1 MSEEHI
7 ADNIDKAS
15 LEKEVVSDEKNE
27 KSAAVFSLKAFSRR
41 KMAVTLVFFAV
52 LLATVGYTSYQATE
66 SVDELSSLYGQQT
79 KLEQFK
85 AIFPKFLL
93 PLNDYLLVKNKT
105 DIEKIRA
112 AGKEFNAL
120 YQDISS
126 FTNSADEDNKALKE
140 VQKIMDEV
148 RTLAEDITTGKIPF
162 DQAGNLA
169 IVAESL
175 VFVGQNK
182 INAVA
187 EHVTSTLADETKAKK
202 EQMSQLT
209 LLNAL
214 IIIGILFLIFTLD
227 RVFLKNVIAYIS
239 GVSGNISGASENI
252 LSFVDRQADASATQA
267 MTVVHITEELGEM
280 SGAAKKIAATANSVE
295 RIASATSVAAVEGG
309 ASVQEAIGHM
319 GLIRTDVMQ
328 IAEKVSDSG
337 RKAEQ
342 ILESVDSIQEI
353 AEETHLLALNASI
366 ESAAAG
372 EFGKRFAVVASEV
385 RRLSERAREFTE
397 EIQIVVNEVNDST
410 KESIAVTQKGLE
422 SVAKGVQIAQKAG
435 KALSKMESMSERTSK
450 AVRTIALATQRQS
463 DSSEEFEG
471 TMRSIA
477 DLIQDS
483 ASQMQFSKE
492 AAIELNAVA
501 EQLRKFV

>member
-1 MSEEHI
+1 MSEEYI
-7 ADNIDKAS
+7 VENIDET
-15 LEKEVVSDEKNE
+15 LPEKEATPIEKNE
-27 KSAAVFSLKAFSRR
+27 KNDPVFNLKAFARR
-41 KMAVTLVFFAV
+41 KMTITLLFFAV
-52 LLATVGYTSYQATE
+52 LLASVGYTSYKATTN
-66 SVDELSSLYGQQT
+66 VDELSNLYGQQT

-85 AIFPKFLL
+85 GTLPKFLL
-93 PLNDYLLVKNKT
+93 PLNDYLLVQNKA
-105 DIEKIRA
+105 DIGKIKEIEK
-112 AGKEFNAL
+112 EFDAL
-120 YQDISS
+120 YQDVSTLTILAASD
-126 FTNSADEDNKALKE
+126 DETLKQ
-140 VQKIMDEV
+140 VRKIMDEV

-162 DQAGNLA
+162 EQAGSLA

-175 VFVGQNK
+175 VFVGQDK
-182 INAVA
+182 INTVA
-187 EHVTSTLADETKAKK
+187 EHVSSTLADETEAKK
-202 EQMSQLT
+202 SQMSQLT

-214 IIIGILFLIFTLD
+214 IIIGVLFLIFTLD
-227 RVFLKNVIAYIS
+227 RLFLKNVVSYIS
-239 GVSGNISGASENI
+239 NASGNISGASENI

-267 MTVVHITEELGEM
+267 KTVVHVTEELGEM

-295 RIASATSVAAVEGG
+295 RIASATSIAAIEGG

-319 GLIRTDVMQ
+319 GLIRSDVMK

-353 AEETHLLALNASI
+353 ADETHLLALNASI

-397 EIQIVVNEVNDST
+397 EIQIVVNEVNTST
-410 KESIAVTQKGLE
+410 KESIEVTQKGLE

-435 KALSKMESMSERTSK
+435 EALSKMESMSERTSK

-463 DSSEEFEG
+463 DSSEEFEE

-483 ASQMQFSKE
+483 ASQMQVSKE
-492 AAIELNAVA
+492 AAIELNTVA

>member
-1 MSEEHI
+1 MSEVKMVK
-7 ADNIDKAS
+7 DTVND
-15 LEKEVVSDEKNE
+15 LSD
-27 KSAAVFSLKAFSRR
+27 KSAAPVGNDKNGNGTFSLKAFSRR
-41 KMAVTLVFFAV
+41 KMIVTLLLFVV
-52 LLATVGYTSYQATE
+52 LLAVIGYTSFQATK
-66 SVDELSSLYGQQT
+66 SVDELSSLHGQQT

-85 AIFPKFLL
+85 GIFPKFLL
-93 PLNDYLLVKNKT
+93 PLNDYLLVKNKS
-105 DIEKIRA
+105 DIEKIREA
-112 AGKEFNAL
+112 VKEFNIL
-120 YQDISS
+120 YKEVLS
-126 FTNSADEDNKALKE
+126 FTTLGVNDNEALKE
-140 VQKIMDEV
+140 VRKIMDEV
-148 RTLAEDITTGKIPF
+148 RTLAEDITSGKIPF
-162 DQAGNLA
+162 NQAGSLT

-175 VFVGQNK
+175 VFVGQGK
-182 INAVA
+182 INTVA
-187 EHVTSTLADETKAKK
+187 EHLAEVLEVETEAKK
-202 EQMSQLT
+202 EQMNELM

-214 IIIGILFLIFTLD
+214 FIIGVFYLIFNLD
-227 RVFLKNVIAYIS
+227 RVFLKKVINYIS
-239 GVSGNISGASENI
+239 SASSNISGASENI
-252 LSFVDRQADASATQA
+252 LSFVDRQATASATQA
-267 MTVVHITEELGEM
+267 KTVVFVTEELGDM

-295 RIASATSVAAVEGG
+295 RIAEATSVAAVEGG

-319 GLIRTDVMQ
+319 SLIRTDVMQ

-397 EIQIVVNEVNDST
+397 EIQIVVNEVHDST

-422 SVAKGVQIAQKAG
+422 SVAKGVQIARKAG
-435 KALSKMESMSERTSK
+435 EALRKMENMSERTSK

-471 TMRSIA
+471 TMRTIA

-483 ASQMQFSKE
+483 ASQMQVSKE
-492 AAIELNAVA
+492 AAVELNMVA